1 MFSDITMLFVKPLS
15 NAEKITLK
23 DAQKYHL
30 QSWTRTRAHCILL
43 SSQEYKVNEIA
54 SICNIC
60 RQAVSNCIHNWERD
74 GFLGLVDE
82 HRSGRPKA
90 LTQEQE
96 DDLISRVKESPRSL
110 KKVISE
116 FSEAH
121 QIEISVSLLKRLCK
135 AAKMSWKRVRKSL
148 KGKRNEED
156 YERSKNLINQLIESY
171 KKGDIDLLYFDE
183 SGFSLTPNVPY
194 AWQNI
199 GEHIEIPSAKSAG
212 LNVLG
217 FVNRDC
223 EFESFV
229 FTGSITTEVVTAC
242 FDKIADKTNESGKP
256 TVVLVDNAPTH
267 TSNDFDRKSIEWCS
281 KGLVVVPISKYSPEL
296 NIIEIVWRK
305 IKYEWIPFSAYQSFE
320 NLEKSLFDIL
330 SKIGSE
336 YKIEFC

>member
-121 QIEISVSLLKRLCK
+121 QIEISLSTLKRLCK
-135 AAKMSWKRVRKSL
+135 AAKMSWKRIRKSL
-148 KGKRNEED
+148 KSKRNEED
-156 YERSKNLINQLIESY
+156 FERAKSLINQLIVSY
-171 KKGDIDLLYFDE
+171 KANEIDLLYFDE
-183 SGFSLTPNVPY
+183 TGLSLTPNVPY
-194 AWQNI
+194 AWQNV
-199 GEHIEIPSAKSAG
+199 GEHIEIPSARSEG

-217 FVNRDC
+217 FVNRNC

-229 FTGSITTEVVTAC
+229 FTGSITTDVVVAC
-242 FDKIADKTNESGKP
+242 FDKIADKASKSEKP
-256 TVVLVDNAPTH
+256 TIVLVDNAPTH
-267 TSNDFDRKSIEWCS
+267 TSGKFDQKSIEWCN
-281 KGLVVVPISKYSPEL
+281 KGLVVIPISKYSPEL

-305 IKYEWIPFSAYQSFE
+305 IKYEWMPFSAYQSFSKLKE
-320 NLEKSLFDIL
+320 SLFDIL
-330 SKIGSE
+330 SKIGIE
-336 YKIEFC
+336 YEVKFC